1 MLNENILRRGV
12 NIFLLKADK
21 FHLWFIYI
29 FFSLGAVASYAYIF
43 SIYPQCMIVVL
54 HNSLAQLLNSEAA
67 EIFLFFHCI
76 MCYFQTFV
84 IITDT
89 SGNFELLYTL
99 LKHLPPPHP
108 PAPHHY
114 RLHYD
119 SITVCTSPLFTQAS
133 SCPLSSLHMG
143 SSAQDLAERCHMMPT
158 CVWCFAGTP
167 SAQEMLSAFFPPSCS
182 AAESWALQ
190 LNPVTIPK
198 HSSLIPTTARL

>member
-1 MLNENILRRGV
+1 
-12 NIFLLKADK
+12 
-21 FHLWFIYI
+21 
-29 FFSLGAVASYAYIF
+29 
-43 SIYPQCMIVVL
+43 
-54 HNSLAQLLNSEAA
+54 
-67 EIFLFFHCI
+67 

-99 LKHLPPPHP
+99 LKHLPSPPP
-108 PAPHHY
+108 F
-114 RLHYD
+114 
-119 SITVCTSPLFTQAS
+119 ITGCIMTASLFVPL
-133 SCPLSSLHMG
+133 PSSLKPLHVLSALFLALPTAPATPPPQLYSSPHMG

-182 AAESWALQ
+182 AAQSRALQ